1 MHSRC
6 RGTGLEWGVV
16 ALSFF
21 FLVTKTQPKIPQFVV
36 HQYRKALTPFK
47 RLAKLD
53 QDYYPE
59 RMGKVCY
66 CCSSIQF

>member
-1 MHSRC
+1 MHPRC
-6 RGTGLEWGVV
+6 GGIWLEKGVV
-16 ALSFF
+16 AISFF
-21 FLVTKTQPKIPQFVV
+21 FVNKTQPEIPQFVV

-66 CCSSIQF
+66 CCSSMQF